1 MKNNKYLQLFITFFK
16 IGATT
21 FGGGYAMLP
30 IIRREVVTGHGWL
43 EDEEF
48 LDALAVAQSLPG
60 AVAVNTAIF
69 IGHKVGG
76 ISGAVVA
83 MLGAVLPSFIVILAI
98 AMFFARFTENRI
110 VAAAFGGIRPAV
122 AALIA
127 AAVLKLGK
135 TVFKKRQGVILWGIF
150 LILAAVFKLH
160 AMLLIA
166 AGAAAGL
173 LLYSRSGRKADK
185 GETP

>member
-1 MKNNKYLQLFITFFK
+1 MKNNKYLQLFATFFK

-30 IIRREVVTGHGWL
+30 IIKREVVAGHGWL
-43 EDEEF
+43 DDEEF

-76 ISGAVVA
+76 IVGAVIA
-83 MLGAVLPSFIVILAI
+83 MLGAVLPSFLVILTI
-98 AMFFARFTENRI
+98 AMFFTRFTENKI
-110 VAAAFGGIRPAV
+110 VAAAFNGIRPAV

-127 AAVLKLGK
+127 AAVL
-135 TVFKKRQGVILWGIF
+135 TVFQEKRSIILWGIF
-150 LILAAVFKLH
+150 FILAVFFKLH

-166 AGAAAGL
+166 AGAATGL
-173 LLYSRSGRKADK
+173 LLHSRK
-185 GETP
+185 GIKTKKGDLP

>member
-1 MKNNKYLQLFITFFK
+1 MKNNKYLQLFTTFFK

-30 IIRREVVTGHGWL
+30 LIKREVVAGQGWL
-43 EDEEF
+43 GDEEF
-48 LDALAVAQSLPG
+48 LDVLAVAQSLPG

-76 ISGAVVA
+76 ASGAIIA
-83 MLGAVLPSFIVILAI
+83 MLGAVLPSFLVILAI
-98 AMFFARFTENRI
+98 AMFFAHFAENKI
-110 VAAAFGGIRPAV
+110 VAAAFGGIRLAV

-127 AAVLKLGK
+127 AAVLKLGR
-135 TVFKKRQGVILWGIF
+135 TVFKQKQSIILWGIF
-150 LILAAVFKLH
+150 FILAVVFKLH

-173 LLYSRSGRKADK
+173 LLHSRQGGKTNK
-185 GETP
+185 GDTP